1 MKSRTMIL
9 AAVVGV
15 IALLATF
22 EYTGAAQPRSTTS
35 KIGVV
40 SIRTAFN
47 KTRQQM
53 QYQSQAMQKYS
64 RKRAELESLAK
75 EIEAAE
81 AELKTHKPGT
91 ADYLQRMQPIIEK
104 KAQLEAQQEYV
115 NQQRMLDNKLWME
128 KLYQETLKIVGKLA
142 QEKGLDLVLE
152 RTEPDFPISSDELM
166 ATFSTHKVLYAAGA
180 VDLTDEVVSRLD
192 ASDNLQ
198 P

>member
-1 MKSRTMIL
+1 MV
-9 AAVVGV
+9 AVGLSL

-22 EYTGAAQPRSTTS
+22 EYSGAAQPRATTS

-47 KTRQQM
+47 KARVQA
-53 QYQSQAMQKYS
+53 QYQAQAMQKYS

-91 ADYLQRMQPIIEK
+91 TDYLQRMQPIIEK
-104 KAQLEAQQEYV
+104 KSQLDAQQEYV

-128 KLYQETLKIVGKLA
+128 RLYQETLKIVNKLA
-142 QEKGLDLVLE
+142 QEKGLDIVFE
-152 RTEPDFPISSDELM
+152 RTEPQFPISSDELM

-180 VDLTDEVVSRLD
+180 VDLTDEVVARLD